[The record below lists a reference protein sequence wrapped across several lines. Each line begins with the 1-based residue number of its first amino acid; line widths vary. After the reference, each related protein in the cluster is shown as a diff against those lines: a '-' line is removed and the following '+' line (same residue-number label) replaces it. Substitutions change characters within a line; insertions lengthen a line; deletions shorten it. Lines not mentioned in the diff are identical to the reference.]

1 MTDGR
6 LRRSSL
12 PRHLPTAVYIYVA
25 SLSVTQRVELEV
37 LWWLFYKNSAEGYD
51 WLGQEKAKTMLLGC
65 DLELK
70 DEGLMSE
77 FAEASL
83 M

>member
-1 MTDGR
+1 M
-6 LRRSSL
+6 
-12 PRHLPTAVYIYVA
+12 YIYVA
-25 SLSVTQRVELEV
+25 SLSATQGLELEV
-37 LWWLFYKNSAEGYD
+37 LWWLFYKNSTEGYD
-51 WLGQEKAKTMLLGC
+51 WLGQEKAETSCRGC

-70 DEGLMSE
+70 DEGLLSE